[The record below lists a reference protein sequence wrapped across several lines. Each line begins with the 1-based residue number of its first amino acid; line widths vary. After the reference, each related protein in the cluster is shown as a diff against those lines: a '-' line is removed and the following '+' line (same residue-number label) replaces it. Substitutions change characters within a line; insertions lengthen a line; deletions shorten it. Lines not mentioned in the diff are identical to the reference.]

1 MIKWG
6 RSNLY
11 GLLILTFSW
20 TVIIRPVHG
29 QFNGLE
35 CTKDTWQY
43 QMPFLKETF
52 DKKSEK
58 NSKISKLK
66 LYGGQNA
73 SKKKF
78 NWVVQISEIG
88 YKQGMYFCYVI
99 RYYVIVKKY
108 RYYFLRRLDKDR

>member
-1 MIKWG
+1 
-6 RSNLY
+6 
-11 GLLILTFSW
+11 
-20 TVIIRPVHG
+20 
-29 QFNGLE
+29 
-35 CTKDTWQY
+35 
-43 QMPFLKETF
+43 MPYLKETF

-88 YKQGMYFCYVI
+88 YKQGMLICYVI
-99 RYYVIVKKY
+99 LALRNCMKSV
-108 RYYFLRRLDKDR
+108 FLRRL

>member
-1 MIKWG
+1 
-6 RSNLY
+6 
-11 GLLILTFSW
+11 
-20 TVIIRPVHG
+20 
-29 QFNGLE
+29 
-35 CTKDTWQY
+35 
-43 QMPFLKETF
+43 MPYLKETF

-88 YKQGMYFCYVI
+88 YKQGMLICYVI
-99 RYYVIVKKY
+99 LALRNCMKSV
-108 RYYFLRRLDKDR
+108 FLRRLQKGESMRYV

>member
-1 MIKWG
+1 
-6 RSNLY
+6 
-11 GLLILTFSW
+11 
-20 TVIIRPVHG
+20 
-29 QFNGLE
+29 
-35 CTKDTWQY
+35 
-43 QMPFLKETF
+43 MPYLKETF

-88 YKQGMYFCYVI
+88 YKQGM
-99 RYYVIVKKY
+99 
-108 RYYFLRRLDKDR
+108 

>member
-6 RSNLY
+6 RSDLY

-20 TVIIRPVHG
+20 TVIRPVYG

-43 QMPFLKETF
+43 QMPYLKETF

-99 RYYVIVKKY
+99 RYYVIAKKNI
-108 RYYFLRRLDKDR
+108 FLRRLHKDR

>member
-1 MIKWG
+1 MVKWG
-6 RSNLY
+6 RSDLY

-20 TVIIRPVHG
+20 TVRPVHG

-35 CTKDTWQY
+35 CTSDTWQY
-43 QMPFLKETF
+43 QMPYLKETF
-52 DKKSEK
+52 DKKSE
-58 NSKISKLK
+58 KISKLK

-88 YKQGMYFCYVI
+88 YKQGM
-99 RYYVIVKKY
+99 
-108 RYYFLRRLDKDR
+108 